1 MAQGI
6 TRNYGIDAGSTH
18 VGSGYYR
25 GSPPVAGGTGSMAGP
40 RGAGGSPS
48 AKAMGQWHPTVINL
62 VVLVLLE
69 LGGYVALR
77 YAFRHVHG
85 G

>member
-1 MAQGI
+1 MAAGI
-6 TRNYGIDAGSTH
+6 NRGAIDAGATRP
-18 VGSGYYR
+18 GSGYYR

-40 RGAGGSPS
+40 RGAGGTVS
-48 AKAMGQWHPTVINL
+48 MGALGEWHPTVINL
-62 VVLVLLE
+62 IILVLLE
-69 LGGYVALR
+69 LGGYIALR